1 MTRLIAASL
10 VAAIVVTGFA
20 CGGSEP
26 VESPPLP
33 SPMAMER
40 PTDAP
45 TEEPTAPTFEPV
57 PTATSFPA
65 PIPTPVVAATS
76 PSAVPVPTATI
87 VAGATSPPAVSV
99 PIATTVIVAAS
110 TLADTPKPAGYN
122 SNNAMFDILPEFSL
136 IPAELEEL
144 LPSDFEEK
152 LDEVVAEN
160 DQSLAPFLV
169 EISRFMPTSTSTELV
184 GQALRDLTGQ
194 DFAGDDWEEWMDW
207 VGQNRD
213 QYEPPS
219 EYATWKADF
228 YAAIDPRMGQALRS
242 AREFSRI
249 DLSEVVWGGVYTD
262 GIPDLWNP
270 LTITPAEADYIWP
283 GDRVLGVNI
292 NGETKAYPLRIVNA
306 HEMVNDTVGGE
317 PISLMW

>member
-1 MTRLIAASL
+1 MAAS
-10 VAAIVVTGFA
+10 
-20 CGGSEP
+20 P
-26 VESPPLP
+26 
-33 SPMAMER
+33 
-40 PTDAP
+40 PTD
-45 TEEPTAPTFEPV
+45 
-57 PTATSFPA
+57 
-65 PIPTPVVAATS
+65 TPM
-76 PSAVPVPTATI
+76 
-87 VAGATSPPAVSV
+87 
-99 PIATTVIVAAS
+99 
-110 TLADTPKPAGYN
+110 PAGYN
-122 SNNAMFDILPEFSL
+122 SNDAMFDILPAFSL
-136 IPAELEEL
+136 ISAELEEM
-144 LPSDFEEK
+144 LPLDFEER
-152 LDEVVAEN
+152 LDEVVAVN
-160 DQSLAPFLV
+160 DQSLVPFLV
-169 EISRFMPTSTSTELV
+169 EISRFMPTSRSSDLV

-194 DFAGDDWEEWMDW
+194 NYDSDDWEEWMDW
-207 VGQNRD
+207 VGQDSDR
-213 QYEPPS
+213 YEPPS

-249 DLSEVVWGGVYTD
+249 DLTEVVWGGVYTD